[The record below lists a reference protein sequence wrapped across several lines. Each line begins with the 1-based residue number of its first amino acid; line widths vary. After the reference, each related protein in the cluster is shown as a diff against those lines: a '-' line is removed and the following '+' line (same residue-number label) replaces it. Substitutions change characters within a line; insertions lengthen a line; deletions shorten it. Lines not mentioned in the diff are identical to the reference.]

1 MIMVFNI
8 LNAGESGIAP
18 KMVKENNNIIID
30 EKTELSNKI
39 VNECKIGNDTNNP
52 FSKNLSSSLQKRL
65 SNGICFYPIDTLR
78 VVGIVKKQDNN
89 IQNNNSKNKN
99 NNKFKKNLA
108 LVQVPNNKDQVIV
121 YEGQQ
126 IGKEGGFIKEINLS
140 GIIVQL
146 DDKLIKL
153 DVMQ

>member
-1 MIMVFNI
+1 M
-8 LNAGESGIAP
+8 
-18 KMVKENNNIIID
+18 
-30 EKTELSNKI
+30 
-39 VNECKIGNDTNNP
+39 
-52 FSKNLSSSLQKRL
+52 
-65 SNGICFYPIDTLR
+65 R